1 MQPFL
6 TRSFPLSLC
15 CVLALAGCASLS
27 GSPPLAV
34 ATLEPTQGN
43 TAHGTV
49 SFVQKGSQIVVDA
62 RFTELAPGSHGI
74 HIHERG
80 DCSSPDG
87 QSAGGHFNP
96 SGKLHG
102 GPMTPAHHAGDLG
115 NIIAQA
121 DGTATLQIT
130 VPTTQF
136 SLNDTAVNSIVGKS
150 VIVHADPDDL
160 ASQPAGNSGKR
171 LACGV
176 ITLK

>member
-1 MQPFL
+1 MHPYL
-6 TRSFPLSLC
+6 TRAVPLSLC
-15 CVLALAGCASLS
+15 CAVVLAGCASVR
-27 GSPPLAV
+27 SPHIAV

-43 TAHGTV
+43 KAHGTV
-49 SFVQKGSQIVVDA
+49 SFVQKGMEIVVDA
-62 RFTELAPGSHGI
+62 RFTELSPGSHGI

-80 DCSSPDG
+80 DCSAPDG
-87 QSAGGHFNP
+87 SSAGGHFNP
-96 SGKLHG
+96 SGKTHG

-121 DGTATLQIT
+121 DGTATLQLT
-130 VPTTQF
+130 VPITQI
-136 SLNDTAVNSIVGKS
+136 SLNESAVDSIVGKS
-150 VIVHADPDDL
+150 VVLHADADDY

>member
-1 MQPFL
+1 MH
-6 TRSFPLSLC
+6 
-15 CVLALAGCASLS
+15 
-27 GSPPLAV
+27 SPHIAV

-43 TAHGTV
+43 RTHGTV
-49 SFVQKGSQIVVDA
+49 SFVQKGMSIIVDA
-62 RFTELAPGSHGI
+62 RFTDLAPGAHGI

-80 DCSSPDG
+80 DCSAPDA

-102 GPMTPAHHAGDLG
+102 APQAPAHHAGDLG

-121 DGTATLQIT
+121 DGTASLNLT
-130 VPTTQF
+130 VPSTQI
-136 SLNDTAVNSIVGKS
+136 SLNERASDSIIGRS

-160 ASQPAGNSGKR
+160 TSQPAGNSGKR

>member
-1 MQPFL
+1 MHL
-6 TRSFPLSLC
+6 SITRTLPLSLFC
-15 CVLALAGCASLS
+15 TAVLAGCASV
-27 GSPPLAV
+27 GSPHIAV

-43 TAHGTV
+43 TTRGTV
-49 SFVQKGSQIVVDA
+49 SFVQKGLNVVVDA
-62 RFTELAPGSHGI
+62 RFTDLAPGAHGI

-80 DCSSPDG
+80 DCSAPDA

-102 GPMTPAHHAGDLG
+102 GPQMPTHHAGDLG

-121 DGTATLQIT
+121 DGTATLQVT
-130 VPTTQF
+130 VPSSQI
-136 SLNDTAVNSIVGKS
+136 SLRQSAGDSIIGKS

-160 ASQPAGNSGKR
+160 TSQPAGNSGKR

>member
-1 MQPFL
+1 MHPSS
-6 TRSFPLSLC
+6 TRLVPLSLC
-15 CVLALAGCASLS
+15 CAFVLAGCASF
-27 GSPPLAV
+27 GSPRIAV

-49 SFVQKGSQIVVDA
+49 SFVQKGMKIVVDA
-62 RFTELAPGSHGI
+62 RFTDLAPGAHGI

-80 DCSSPDG
+80 DCSAPDA

-102 GPMTPAHHAGDLG
+102 GPLMQAHHAGDFG

-121 DGTATLQIT
+121 DGTATLQLT
-130 VPTTQF
+130 VPTTQI
-136 SLNDTAVNSIVGKS
+136 SLNENAIDSIIGKS
-150 VIVHADPDDL
+150 VILHANPDDL
-160 ASQPAGNSGKR
+160 TSQPAGNSGKR
-171 LACGV
+171 VACGV

>member
-1 MQPFL
+1 MKRLPTTLFL
-6 TRSFPLSLC
+6 FSALL
-15 CVLALAGCASLS
+15 LAGCANMTS
-27 GSPPLAV
+27 SPRIAV
-34 ATLEPTQGN
+34 ATLQPTQGN
-43 TAHGTV
+43 ATHGTV
-49 SFVQKGSQIVVDA
+49 SFVQKGLKIVVDA
-62 RFTELAPGSHGI
+62 RFTDLAPGSHGI

-115 NIIAQA
+115 NIIAQS
-121 DGTATLQIT
+121 DGTATLQVT
-130 VPTTQF
+130 VPTTQI
-136 SLNDTAVNSIVGKS
+136 SLNDTSVNSIVGKS

-160 ASQPAGNSGKR
+160 SSQPAGNSGKR